1 MVRIDNLHLFQR
13 MYNGIMIHLRQ
24 DEWADDVPLPKDA
37 VVFETG
43 DGPFKPYWR
52 LVLEPNQTVEI
63 LAGWFKVPSSLDQ
76 LVAWYQTEM
85 EKVDWVKSKNF
96 REGNSA
102 GINFVSPDQ
111 KTRRRVE
118 ISILDRPDL
127 GDSTVMIRRVI
138 THPWSSPKGN
148 PTGTLRSG
156 TGAKSRTSLAAQTA
170 ARTPKGEKR
179 RVPRKPRSRVVA

>member
-1 MVRIDNLHLFQR
+1 MVRTDNPKGTFSLHLFQR

-85 EKVDWVKSKNF
+85 EKMGWVKSKSF

-127 GDSTVMIRRVI
+127 GDSTVMIRRVVK
-138 THPWSSPKGN
+138 HPWPRVSKENGN
-148 PTGTLRSG
+148 
-156 TGAKSRTSLAAQTA
+156 GAKSRTAV
-170 ARTPKGEKR
+170 RTPKAKKR
-179 RVPRKPRSRVVA
+179 RMPRKARRHVVA